1 MSLLSQFKLGAANG
15 NIRAVDIA
23 SRDFDERASP
33 SPARALG
40 KSLVSAFAARGSAAV
55 ATDSWTE
62 F

>member
-1 MSLLSQFKLGAANG
+1 MATFVRWTSQAEILMSV
-15 NIRAVDIA
+15 RHPH
-23 SRDFDERASP
+23 R
-33 SPARALG
+33 RALG